1 MGFFDLLFKRG
12 GNGFVNN
19 QNFRPDDPE
28 LLKFVT
34 FNEEYASELSSEIYK
49 SDRNNSY
56 YNNGV
61 QLKEI
66 DGTQNLLKLVYT
78 GLLAKNGA
86 DEVYS
91 VIGYGDNK
99 NWEET
104 ACLPMNK
111 VDSRSFE
118 LVFPV
123 KKPGNINIAFKDASE
138 NWDNNNGQ
146 NYCYNDGTSE
156 VTH

>member
-1 MGFFDLLFKRG
+1 MGFWDFLFKPS

-19 QNFRPDDPE
+19 RNFHSTDPE
-28 LLKFVT
+28 VLKFVT
-34 FNEEYASELSSEIYK
+34 FNEEYASELSSEIHK

-61 QLKEI
+61 LLKEVI
-66 DGTQNLLKLVYT
+66 GTQNMLKLVYN
-78 GLLAKNGA
+78 GLLAKKGA
-86 DEVYS
+86 SEVYA

-104 ACLPMNK
+104 AYFPMNK
-111 VDSRSFE
+111 VDAQSFE

-123 KKPGNINIAFKDASE
+123 KKAGNINIAFKDSSQD
-138 NWDNNNGQ
+138 WDNNNGQ
-146 NYCYNDGTSE
+146 NYSFSDSTPAD
-156 VTH
+156 VH